1 MRTSLVASLVAAV
14 VSAAT
19 AATARERAFRTAD
32 PAVFV
37 HQGVSSQCTFKALQI
52 SGYRATA
59 GERRI
64 CYFDCD
70 GIQAAI
76 GIPVDQSCARDQA
89 VVIQGLP
96 GPGPSPAGRTRSR
109 IVVSRAAP

>member
-1 MRTSLVASLVAAV
+1 MRTLLVASLVAAV
-14 VSAAT
+14 ISATT
-19 AATARERAFRTAD
+19 AATARERAFRTAG
-32 PAVFV
+32 PLAFEY
-37 HQGVSSQCTFKALQI
+37 HGVSSQCTFKALQI

-76 GIPVDQSCARDQA
+76 GIPVDQYCAQDQA
-89 VVIQGLP
+89 VVIEGLP
-96 GPGPSPAGRTRSR
+96 GAGPSPAGRTRSR
-109 IVVSRAAP
+109 IE